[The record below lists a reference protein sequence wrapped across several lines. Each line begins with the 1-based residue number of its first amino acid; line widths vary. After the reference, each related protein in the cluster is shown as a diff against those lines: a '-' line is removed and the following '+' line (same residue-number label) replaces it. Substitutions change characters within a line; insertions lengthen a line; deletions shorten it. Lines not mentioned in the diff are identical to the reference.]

1 MVKTVGFRASFFMK
15 GKEEFDLIKRCLNEI
30 VRSNN
35 NDLYARSVREIVN
48 DLIEIQKK
56 DSFFIKT
63 MFLLSRFYD
72 AEGRLIE
79 NMTVIDFLTEDVRA
93 IQMIPYM
100 ELVEKMKE
108 KKF

>member
-1 MVKTVGFRASFFMK
+1 MK

>member
-1 MVKTVGFRASFFMK
+1 MK
-15 GKEEFDLIKRCLNEI
+15 RKEEFDLIKRCLNEI

-72 AEGRLIE
+72 AEGRLVK
-79 NMTVIDFLTEDVRA
+79 NMRIIDFLTEDIRA

-100 ELVEKMKE
+100 ELVEKLKE